1 MLVFCS
7 HRPCFFFF
15 FFTHMT
21 YRLGGVKGGERVHRR
36 IFLGV
41 ELLLGSAA
49 QDVGVALV
57 ESEANLAVDLL
68 SFGQIV
74 QHTIVGTKGL
84 YPLLR
89 KVETGCGQVSLG
101 SILPSEEK
109 RWLTLQKRA
118 LGAEIE
124 PVVEQF
130 GPLLAQVVA

>member
-1 MLVFCS
+1 
-7 HRPCFFFF
+7 
-15 FFTHMT
+15 MT

-68 SFGQIV
+68 SLGQIV

-101 SILPSEEK
+101 SILPSERK
-109 RWLTLQKRA
+109 GGLRCRNARSGLK
-118 LGAEIE
+118 
-124 PVVEQF
+124 
-130 GPLLAQVVA
+130 